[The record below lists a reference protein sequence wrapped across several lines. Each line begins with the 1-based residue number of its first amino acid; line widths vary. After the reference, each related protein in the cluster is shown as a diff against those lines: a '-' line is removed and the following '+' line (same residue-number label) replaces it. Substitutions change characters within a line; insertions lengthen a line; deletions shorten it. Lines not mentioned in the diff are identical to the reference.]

1 MNRASVVADLNRRL
15 DALGTGPLTQEERDE
30 LAELEA
36 DHERRFPGLLRGG
49 PQAVYDLTDDQLE
62 DYLRHETGHDGVAQ
76 RHYQLRQRARSPEE
90 VERDRIQG
98 ERIAAMSEEELERW
112 VCAQLRK
119 PPWLTPDNS

>member
-1 MNRASVVADLNRRL
+1 MSPA
-15 DALGTGPLTQEERDE
+15 ERDE

-49 PQAVYDLTDDQLE
+49 PQAVYQLTDSELE
-62 DYLRHETGHDGVAQ
+62 DYLQHERGHDGRAQ

-98 ERIAAMSEEELERW
+98 ERIAAMSERELEQW
-112 VCAQLRK
+112 VAQRLGK
-119 PPWLTPDNS
+119 Y